1 MFPLKDRKLIRGCQ
15 AHIQAGLGCAADYVA
30 ITGTPLYAPFDGV
43 IETYWGNQGGNWTRL
58 IRSNG
63 DRIEMAH
70 LERYVIKSGNVRS
83 GDLIAY
89 TGNTGAITTGS
100 HKHIQVI
107 RDGKRIDPNAYNWE
121 DAIIPP
127 MACEAEKE
135 EIRKLNTEIGVVTR
149 QRDNLQTELDVE
161 REGHRQ
167 TLEQLKISQAE
178 VNSIEAELKVSVDK
192 IIKARLALE

>member
-1 MFPLKDRKLIRGCQ
+1 
-15 AHIQAGLGCAADYVA
+15 
-30 ITGTPLYAPFDGV
+30 
-43 IETYWGNQGGNWTRL
+43 
-58 IRSNG
+58 
-63 DRIEMAH
+63 
-70 LERYVIKSGNVRS
+70 
-83 GDLIAY
+83 
-89 TGNTGAITTGS
+89 
-100 HKHIQVI
+100 
-107 RDGKRIDPNAYNWE
+107 
-121 DAIIPP
+121 